1 MKTRPLVV
9 LLVLGFTC
17 AVFSANDTFGWC
29 PQNEDW
35 PDRPCYATHQDFG
48 IEKERGDWEQYYDFK
63 GSEWMEL
70 KKQEMSQAI
79 QNDELIEWIG
89 LTPETQAH
97 RNVYEY
103 YFLFGEAPNPD
114 GKFVDETEE
123 KSILCERI
131 VDGICITPDDDL
143 APPMIAG
150 LEQDTG
156 MVILEN
162 RTYYFETPDYDETAY
177 AVPLQ
182 ISFHDVVFTLFP
194 NGTDRGGLPTNGCGG
209 RYLWTD
215 VMFSDKISELLRI
228 FVDAEPC
235 IRDSIPIML
244 SDHTNPQAG
253 LMFYDEKMRL
263 LVSTDTANS
272 TIQSGKSIEM
282 NHVDFRDVAGKI
294 ICKGY
299 SSGGGFFEYPECGP
313 IDQFVI
319 HILMIALPITGITV
333 VYILMVRRKRK

>member
-1 MKTRPLVV
+1 MKIRLLVV
-9 LLVLGFTC
+9 LLVLGFAC
-17 AVFSANDTFGWC
+17 AVFFANDAFGWC

-35 PDRPCYATHQDFG
+35 PDRPCYAAHQDFG
-48 IEKERGDWEQYYDFK
+48 IEKERGDWKPYHDFK

-131 VDGICITPDDDL
+131 VDGICITSDDDL

-156 MVILEN
+156 TVVLEN
-162 RTYYFETPDYDETAY
+162 RTYHFMTPIYTETAY
-177 AVPLQ
+177 VNPVQ

-194 NGTDRGGLPTNGCGG
+194 GGFRGGLPDGGCEGS
-209 RYLWTD
+209 YFWTD
-215 VMFSDKISELLRI
+215 VLFSDNADELLHV
-228 FVDAEPC
+228 FGNSSPC
-235 IRDSIPIML
+235 IVDSIPTML
-244 SDHTNPQAG
+244 SDNTSPQAG
-253 LMFYDEKMRL
+253 LMFYDEKMKL
-263 LVSTDTANS
+263 LVSADTANS
-272 TIQSGKSIEM
+272 TLQSGKSIEA
-282 NHVDFRDVAGKI
+282 NRVDFHDAAGEI

-313 IDQFVI
+313 IGQFVI
-319 HILMIALPITGITV
+319 HILMIALPIAGVTAV
-333 VYILMVRRKRK
+333 SILMVRRKRK